1 MQDFALCGTV
11 LNALFTRTAIE
22 LLNCRLFLPGIGGSF
37 CMSVFHHGILCK
49 CPPRVEAFTK
59 RVTENGVNNNEFI

>member
-1 MQDFALCGTV
+1 MQDDSLIHYGNI
-11 LNALFTRTAIE
+11 LK

-49 CPPRVEAFTK
+49 CPSCLEAFTK
-59 RVTENGVNNNEFI
+59 CVTENGVSSNEFT